1 MQFASRWWSIL
12 KEALL
17 TVLAAVL
24 AVLIY
29 AQVQGFS
36 TKVKGSLA
44 EKTRSAVARPPLWGS
59 APVQIRGVDFD
70 RLVMV
75 ISGECRFC
83 VRRRGVLP
91 IPPALG
97 KANDVPI

>member
-59 APVQIRGVDFD
+59 APVQIRGLDFSS
-70 RLVMV
+70 
-75 ISGECRFC
+75 SGNGHFRCRFC
-83 VRRRGVLP
+83 VRKRGVLP
-91 IPPALG
+91 IPPATREG
-97 KANDVPI
+97 K